1 MAEKGTCH
9 FTHHASSITLE
20 PLTLR
25 SHVARFT
32 FYVLRAAT
40 YAPPR
45 MATLRTLLIL
55 GRVSNLPTVWSNCLA
70 GWLLAG
76 ARLNESFALLL
87 LCLGGTCLYLGGMY
101 LNDAFDAQFDQQH
114 RPERPIPS
122 GAIRVEAVWG
132 WGFAWLGVG
141 LACLFLFGKVTMILA
156 LLLTL
161 SILVYDAV
169 HKMFAFSPVLM
180 AACRFFLVVVAASS
194 VPKYRFDYF
203 DHFFGQAIWSALA
216 LASYIVG
223 LSYIARRET
232 GGGALSFWPCLF
244 LAVPILLAGIVNRGV
259 NQWNALLLS
268 ALLLFW
274 MVRCLRLALWV
285 AQRNVGRAVSGLL
298 AGIPLVDW
306 LSVWDGNGLV
316 SLIFAALFGLAL
328 LFQRFVPAT

>member
-1 MAEKGTCH
+1 
-9 FTHHASSITLE
+9 
-20 PLTLR
+20 
-25 SHVARFT
+25 
-32 FYVLRAAT
+32 
-40 YAPPR
+40 

-76 ARLNESFALLL
+76 ARLNESFALL
-87 LCLGGTCLYLGGMY
+87 CLGGTCLYLGGMY
-101 LNDAFDAQFDQQH
+101 LNDAFDAHFDQQH

-132 WGFAWLGVG
+132 WGFAWLGTG

-169 HKMFAFSPVLM
+169 HKMFAFSQVLM
-180 AACRFFLVVVAASS
+180 AACRFFLVVTASS
-194 VPKYRFDYF
+194 VPIDRVN
-203 DHFFGQAIWSALA
+203 GSAIWSALA

-223 LSYIARRET
+223 LSYFARRET
-232 GGGALSFWPCLF
+232 GSGALSFWPCLF
-244 LAVPILLAGIVNRGV
+244 LVAPVALAGIVNSGENRWRTV
-259 NQWNALLLS
+259 WLSVLLLI
-268 ALLLFW
+268 W
-274 MVRCLRLALWV
+274 IVRCMRLALWV
-285 AQRNVGRAVSGLL
+285 AQPNVGRAVSGLL

-306 LSVWDGNGLV
+306 LSVWEGNGLIA
-316 SLIFAALFGLAL
+316 LIFAGLFGLAL

>member
-1 MAEKGTCH
+1 
-9 FTHHASSITLE
+9 
-20 PLTLR
+20 
-25 SHVARFT
+25 
-32 FYVLRAAT
+32 
-40 YAPPR
+40 

-76 ARLNESFALLL
+76 AALNDSFALL
-87 LCLGGTCLYLGGMY
+87 CFGATCVYLGGMY
-101 LNDAFDAQFDQQH
+101 LNDAFDAQFDAQH

-141 LACLFLFGKVTMILA
+141 LACLFLFGKLTMILA

-161 SILVYDAV
+161 SVLVYDAV

-180 AACRFFLVVVAASS
+180 AACRFFLLLTASS
-194 VPKYRFDYF
+194 IPEGEVK
-203 DHFFGQAIWSALA
+203 GLAVWSGLV

-223 LSYIARRET
+223 LSYIAKRET
-232 GGGALSFWPCLF
+232 GTGALSFWPLLF
-244 LAVPILLAGIVNRGV
+244 LGAPIVLAVIVNRGE
-259 NQWNALLLS
+259 NGTRTALLCAVL
-268 ALLLFW
+268 AVW
-274 MVRCLRLALWV
+274 AIRCLRWV
-285 AQRNVGRAVSGLL
+285 MWAPQRNIGRAVAGLL

-306 LSVWDGNGLV
+306 LAVWTGDAV
-316 SLIFAALFGLAL
+316 TAVIFAGLFGLAL